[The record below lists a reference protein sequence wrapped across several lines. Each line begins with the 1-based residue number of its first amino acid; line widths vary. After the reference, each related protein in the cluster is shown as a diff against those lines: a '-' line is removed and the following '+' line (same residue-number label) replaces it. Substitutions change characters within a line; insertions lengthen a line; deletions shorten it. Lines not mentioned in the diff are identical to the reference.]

1 MVGDAAG
8 RPANKISG
16 RKKDFSASDR
26 TFAINCDIPFKTP
39 EQYFLGKSAEAF
51 ELPVRVAHTLT
62 DKSDKVAKRMDELNG
77 LLAEGSGLFCISN
90 GLKLSCSGFTK
101 ISFFLEHILMEHVA

>member
-39 EQYFLGKSAEAF
+39 EQYFLGKSVEAF
-51 ELPVRVAHTLT
+51 ELPIRVGHTLT
-62 DKSDKVAKRMDELNG
+62 DKSDKLAKRMNELNE
-77 LLAEGSGLFCISN
+77 LIAEGLGRFCITRN
-90 GLKLSCSGFTK
+90 F
-101 ISFFLEHILMEHVA
+101 V